1 MDSNI
6 VVLKF
11 GGSSVADNLKLNVV
25 AKKIIDFY
33 KENLRVVVVVSAQGK
48 TTDGLIKEAKELAN
62 LPNDREM
69 DVLLSTGEQV
79 SMSKLAILL
88 NRLGYEAVSLTG
100 MQAGIKTNDLNQN
113 AKIENIDTTRIEEE
127 LEKGKIV
134 IVAGFQGYNEKGDIT
149 TLGRGGSDTTAVALA
164 AVLNAKH
171 CYIFSDVDGVYTTDP
186 NKITTAKKLETLS
199 YEEMLEIA
207 NEGAKVLH
215 NRCIEIGEKYNV
227 PIVTKST
234 FNNKPGT
241 ILQDEKIQNIEQ
253 NKLQNQ
259 IESKLYNKQ
268 DNIENKTYN
277 KQDKIEDARVKSIVK
292 NDDIIYINMKYDT
305 YSPEMFYKIYATLVK
320 NQIGANHLQN
330 NSTHHTDISFTCP
343 ASALNKFQNLLE
355 KDFKSFDTTYTNISR
370 IAIIGHGIRNDD
382 TILEKVLNIIELNQ
396 LEIYHLEVN
405 ESKIAMLFTTKVS
418 NTILEQ
424 LHKELVEE

>member
-1 MDSNI
+1 MNSNI

-25 AKKIIDFY
+25 AKKSIDFY
-33 KENLRVVVVVSAQGK
+33 KENLKVVVVVSAQGK

-113 AKIENIDTTRIEEE
+113 AKIENINTTRIEEE
-127 LEKGKIV
+127 LAKGKIV

-227 PIVTKST
+227 AIVTKST

-241 ILQDEKIQNIEQ
+241 ILQDEEEQDIKQ
-253 NKLQNQ
+253 NKLQN
-259 IESKLYNKQ
+259 NKK
-268 DNIENKTYN
+268 DN
-277 KQDKIEDARVKSIVK
+277 QDKIEDARVKSIVK

-330 NSTHHTDISFTCP
+330 NSTHYTDISFTCP

-370 IAIIGHGIRNDD
+370 IAIIGNGIRNDD